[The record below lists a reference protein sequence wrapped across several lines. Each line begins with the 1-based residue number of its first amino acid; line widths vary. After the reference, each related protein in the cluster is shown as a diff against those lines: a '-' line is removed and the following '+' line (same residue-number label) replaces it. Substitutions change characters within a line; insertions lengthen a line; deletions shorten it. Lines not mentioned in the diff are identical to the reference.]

1 MVFSPVCL
9 RLICFFLTNSS
20 FSLGKNIFQITVTWK
35 CFFQPWKVSNLR
47 CYNFNFVWLRLELA
61 IVTDSEWISLTKE
74 FFLVVSWPM
83 ATLKQ
88 IIHFWKWSMIF
99 RMLIISFIA
108 GELQDTLSLRVAQGT
123 SLTFKNRWFLHS
135 LPQRGRNWTKNDGVH
150 WRCPAKDR
158 QRNQRIAREA

>member
-1 MVFSPVCL
+1 MVFSTHL
-9 RLICFFLTNSS
+9 FKTDMFFLTNSS
-20 FSLGKNIFQITVTWK
+20 FSLRKNIFQITVTWK
-35 CFFQPWKVSNLR
+35 CFFQPWKVSNQR
-47 CYNFNFVWLRLELA
+47 CYNSILSDFASNWQLSLIQNEFPWLKNFFLA
-61 IVTDSEWISLTKE
+61 I
-74 FFLVVSWPM
+74 SWLM

-99 RMLIISFIA
+99 RLLIISFIA
-108 GELQDTLSLRVAQGT
+108 GELQDTVSLRIAQGT
-123 SLTFKNRWFLHS
+123 SLTFKKRWFLHS